1 MTTPPGLLR
10 TPERVATLL
19 SVAMIPAIVALIVT
33 LTSPLAAP
41 VSGPTGSG
49 GPGASASAAPS
60 PSSGAAPG
68 SPAPPA
74 LPASL
79 RGLMTADA
87 AVLEA
92 AATLQETLD
101 GNGTGNEL
109 VSDLR
114 RLNLVIPVALD
125 AARAASREAIGGQT
139 AARLATTYAAMRE
152 RIADG
157 LAATV
162 TDTAAYRKTATDVLA
177 QVAQVR
183 TLDAQLHALEG
194 G

>member
-41 VSGPTGSG
+41 VSGPTASQ
-49 GPGASASAAPS
+49 GPGTSASAAPS
-60 PSSGAAPG
+60 PSTGT
-68 SPAPPA
+68 PAPTA

-87 AVLEA
+87 AVLDA

-125 AARAASREAIGGQT
+125 AARAASREAVGGQT